1 MTRRTLA
8 CLLSSAVLLTGC
20 SGSESEPADAAPT
33 AGSTSA
39 ASSPAPTAPTGPA
52 EPSTTPPP
60 ADGPSYVALG
70 DSFAA
75 APGVP
80 TTSPADGCYR
90 SDANYAHVLA
100 AAAGLA
106 LTDVT
111 CSGATTE
118 SVLADQVPVLD
129 ETTDLVTLGVGG
141 NDENLF
147 ASLLQRC
154 FASADPDAPG
164 TPCTDLVGADV
175 DRVLPVVAD
184 NVAGLLDAVVAA
196 APNARVVVVGY
207 PGLVPDGGTCPDL
220 LPIAAG
226 DYPLVERITTG
237 LSDALRAGAEARDL
251 DFVDLGGPSRG
262 HDVCAD
268 EPWVNGAVTSSN
280 DAAPLHPFAVEQ
292 AAVADLLRPLV
303 P

>member
-20 SGSESEPADAAPT
+20 GGSGSEPDDAAPT
-33 AGSTSA
+33 SGSTSA
-39 ASSPAPTAPTGPA
+39 DSSPTEPA
-52 EPSTTPPP
+52 EPSSTSAP

-80 TTSPADGCYR
+80 TTSPADGCFR

-100 AAAGLA
+100 ETAGLT

-111 CSGATTE
+111 CSGATTG

-184 NVAGLLDAVVAA
+184 NVATLLDAVVAA

-207 PGLVPDGGTCPDL
+207 PGLVPDEGTCPDL

-237 LSDALRAGAEARDL
+237 LSDALRAGAEANDL
-251 DFVDLGGPSRG
+251 DFVDLAGPSRG
-262 HDVCAD
+262 HDVCSA
-268 EPWVNGAVTSSN
+268 EPWVNGAVTSSD

>member
-1 MTRRTLA
+1 MTRRALA
-8 CLLSSAVLLTGC
+8 CLAATALLAAGC
-20 SGSESEPADAAPT
+20 SSTSDDADVDAAPT
-33 AGSTSA
+33 PSGTPSSA
-39 ASSPAPTAPTGPA
+39 TTPSET
-52 EPSTTPPP
+52 PSTRPP
-60 ADGPSYVALG
+60 AAAPADAPVYVALG

-80 TTSPADGCYR
+80 TTSPADGCFR

-100 AAAGLA
+100 ETAGLA

-111 CSGATTE
+111 CSGATTD

-129 ETTDLVTLGVGG
+129 ETTDLVTVGVGG
-141 NDENLF
+141 NDEDLF
-147 ASLLQRC
+147 VSLLQRC
-154 FASADPDAPG
+154 FADADPEAPG
-164 TPCTDLVGADV
+164 SPCTDLVGDDV
-175 DRVLPVVAD
+175 DRVLPIVAT
-184 NVAGLLDAVVAA
+184 NVGRLLDAVVEA
-196 APNARVVVVGY
+196 APNARVVAVGY
-207 PGLVPDGGTCPDL
+207 PAIVPADGTCPDL

-237 LSDALRAGAEARDL
+237 LSDALRAGAETRGL
-251 DFVDLGGPSRG
+251 DFLDLAGPSRG

-268 EPWVNGAVTSSN
+268 EPWVNGAVTSSD

-303 P
+303 PR